1 MERLEG
7 GIERD
12 ESETAS
18 GNLEL
23 EGEVCRKMN
32 KKGRLRE
39 MKLLLRIFF

>member
-1 MERLEG
+1 MREMRVRQRV
-7 GIERD
+7 GIE
-12 ESETAS
+12 S
-18 GNLEL
+18 